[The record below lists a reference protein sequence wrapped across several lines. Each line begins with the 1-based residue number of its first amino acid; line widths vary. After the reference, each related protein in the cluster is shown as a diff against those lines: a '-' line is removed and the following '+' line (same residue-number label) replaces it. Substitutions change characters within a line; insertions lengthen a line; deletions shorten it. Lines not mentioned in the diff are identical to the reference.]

1 MHIKTII
8 LLVTCISL
16 LSACSANAETTEVAN
31 NTTSTNSSGFKFSP
45 IAHAN
50 TADLL
55 DFITSYENLEEKQ
68 QKATYLEVVQALAQD
83 KQDSKLRIKHAAIL
97 SLPRSTL
104 RDTKA
109 AEEHFKA
116 LLADHSLSESN
127 ANLVKLLHIFTAE
140 HLSELEKMRNVIK
153 KVDALKQKNKAL
165 GRKLNDL
172 KNIEKTMIE
181 RNAKTN

>member
-8 LLVTCISL
+8 FLAICANLLL
-16 LSACSANAETTEVAN
+16 GFNANAATTEVTGN
-31 NTTSTNSSGFKFSP
+31 NTGSSFKFSP

-55 DFITSYENLEEKQ
+55 DFITYYESLEEKE
-68 QKATYLEVVQALAQD
+68 QKSAYLEVVQALAQD
-83 KQDSKLRIKHAAIL
+83 KQDNKLRIKHAAIL
-97 SLPRSTL
+97 SLPNSTL

-109 AEEHFKA
+109 AEEHLTT

-127 ANLVKLLHIFTAE
+127 ANLVKLLHLFIIE
-140 HLSELEKMRNVIK
+140 YRSEQQKMRDVSK
-153 KVDALKQKNKAL
+153 KVDTLKQRNKAL
-165 GRKLNDL
+165 SRKLNDL